1 MSVAR
6 LRHALIVCLLAA
18 WALVE
23 VVFGFVPAVRPSSH
37 FGFSFA
43 SDGTVLSVARDSS
56 ASAAGIRPGDR
67 IELDRLSPAT
77 RYRLVHGWA
86 YKPAGT
92 GLVVVVDR
100 NGRERIA
107 RLTSRQDTFGRNE
120 WSTLIATLVVSVVFV
135 GIAGIL
141 VWLRPNIV
149 TWAFY
154 VFACGY
160 VIIQFGT
167 LQAFLDPP
175 ASTVHWLLV
184 GAGFVMAIV
193 GGGLFTVRFP
203 DGAGG
208 GLARQYERLLV
219 PAAILVV
226 ALRLGLA
233 FGQENGAP
241 ESALVAVGRGY
252 QLALVIVLGLT
263 VWVLIRRQAGNSAE
277 ARQRT
282 QWVVAASA
290 VGLGAIIVD
299 FVLRLLPFPD
309 FNGSP
314 LDIGLGIAIVL
325 IPIAV
330 AYAVLRHRVIDV
342 RFAID
347 RALVYGLLTSGLILL
362 FSLLE
367 WLLSKKLEATRLAS
381 YVELG
386 TALVIGFSFDRL
398 HRRVDGF
405 VERAFFRRQH
415 AAQQRLQ
422 RVARALS
429 HAGASETVDDFLTV
443 EPLEAYNL
451 RSAAVF
457 RRNGDGSYDRSAAI
471 GWDGDTSEL
480 ATDAEPMIA
489 HLSASLAPIALD
501 DIRTRLTLPSG
512 PARPVLAVPVAVRNR
527 LLGFVL
533 YGPHAG
539 GEMLDPDE
547 RTTLAGLAVAA
558 AAAYEHLDALTLN
571 RQLDALRDELA
582 ILRAR
587 GS

>member
-1 MSVAR
+1 MSIAR
-6 LRHALIVCLLAA
+6 LRHAFVVALLGL
-18 WALVE
+18 WALIE
-23 VVFGFVPAVRPSSH
+23 VGFGFVPAVRPSSH

-43 SDGTVLSVARDSS
+43 SDGTVESVARDSS
-56 ASAAGIRPGDR
+56 ASAARIRPGDR
-67 IELDRLSPAT
+67 IELDRLAAAM

-100 NGRERIA
+100 SGRQRIV

-141 VWLRPNIV
+141 VWLRPNSV
-149 TWAFY
+149 TWPFY

-184 GAGFVMAIV
+184 GAGFAMAIV
-193 GGGLFTVRFP
+193 GGGLFTVHFP
-203 DGAGG
+203 DGVTST
-208 GLARQYERLLV
+208 LARRYQRLLV
-219 PAAILVV
+219 PAAIVVV
-226 ALRLGLA
+226 ALYLSLA
-233 FGQENGAP
+233 FGQENGAS
-241 ESALVAVGRGY
+241 ESTLVAIARGY
-252 QLALVIVLGLT
+252 QLSLVIILGFT
-263 VWVLIRRQAGNSAE
+263 VWVLIRRQAGSSGE

-290 VGLGAIIVD
+290 VGLSAIIVD
-299 FVLRLLPFPD
+299 FVLRLLRLPD

-314 LDIGLGIAIVL
+314 LDIALSIAIVL
-325 IPIAV
+325 IPLAV
-330 AYAVLRHRVIDV
+330 AYAVLRHRIIDV

-386 TALVIGFSFDRL
+386 TALVIGFSFDRM

-405 VERAFFRRQH
+405 VERAFFRKQH
-415 AAQQRLQ
+415 LAQQRLE
-422 RVARALS
+422 RVALALP
-429 HAGASETVDDFLTV
+429 HAGSPETVDGFLTV
-443 EPLEAYNL
+443 EPLEAYSL

-457 RRNGDGSYDRSAAI
+457 RRNGDGVYDRSAAI
-471 GWDGDTSEL
+471 GWDGHTSAL
-480 ATDAEPMIA
+480 VSDAEPVIA
-489 HLSASLAPIALD
+489 HLSASRSPIGLD
-501 DIRTRLTLPSG
+501 DIRTGLALPSG
-512 PARPVLAVPVAVRNR
+512 PARPVLAVPVAARNQ
-527 LLGFVL
+527 LLAFVL

-558 AAAYEHLDALTLN
+558 AAAYDHLDALALKQ
-571 RQLDALRDELA
+571 QLDALRQEVA
-582 ILRAR
+582 VLRAR
-587 GS
+587 GI